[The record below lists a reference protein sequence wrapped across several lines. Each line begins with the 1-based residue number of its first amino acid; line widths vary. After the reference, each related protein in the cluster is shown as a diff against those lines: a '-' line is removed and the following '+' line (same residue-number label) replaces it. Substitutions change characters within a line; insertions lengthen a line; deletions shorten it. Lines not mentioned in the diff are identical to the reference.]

1 VVVTVALG
9 WAGWRLLDL
18 QRAIDEQ
25 RTRERLESTA
35 DTAAASFLRRLAETG
50 ERLSA
55 WVSSPSSALPAVDGA
70 VVVGIRPDGI
80 NVSPPG
86 GLPYLPVATQRSP
99 TVEMFASL
107 EAMEFG
113 GSLERARAAYQALT
127 SDRNP
132 SVQAGGLLRLGRV
145 QRRMKDL
152 TGALSTYQRLVQ
164 LGAVDS
170 GDLPAELAGLHGLR
184 ATYLGM
190 ADRQQANVVGR
201 QILLGLD
208 SGRWPITRGAAELYR
223 EPFGEERPD
232 SWTLA
237 SALSD
242 VWRDT
247 DGRLSSRGQRLIGGT
262 DASRVLV
269 LWRSLGTSTAALA
282 VRVDRFFDRPAA
294 AADWQLTDPEGNV
307 IGGTAARPP
316 ESVARVIG
324 NMEYPW
330 TLYAWTNSPNEPGAG
345 NSRRITLAMM
355 GATLAFVLA
364 ALYFTAR
371 ALRREA
377 DAARLQSDFVAA
389 VSHEFRSPLT
399 TVRQIAEMLEQ
410 DRVVT
415 DERRHRYYRILAG
428 EAARLQRLVETLLD
442 FGRMEAGAERY
453 RFVDLDAVTLVRE
466 VVADVTERARE
477 SGKAI
482 EVDGPE
488 AVLPVRADGSALS
501 LALSNLIDN
510 AIKYSPGEPTVWV
523 RWHTDHGRAAISVVD
538 RGVGIPRAEQQ
549 TVFAKF
555 VRGRA
560 AVDANIRGT
569 GVGLSIAQQI
579 VAAHG
584 GEIRLESEP
593 GRGSTFTLLLPAVS

>member
-1 VVVTVALG
+1 MSTAVVVTVALG
-9 WAGWRLLDL
+9 WAGWRLLDQ

-80 NVSPPG
+80 DVSPPG
-86 GLPYLPVATQRSP
+86 GLPYLPVAIQRSP
-99 TVEMFASL
+99 AVEMFASL

-113 GSLERARAAYQALT
+113 GSLERARAGYQALAG
-127 SDRNP
+127 DRNP

-145 QRRMKDL
+145 QRRMKDFV
-152 TGALSTYQRLVQ
+152 GALVTYQRLAQ

-170 GDLPAELAGLHGLR
+170 GDLPAELAGSTASER
-184 ATYLGM
+184 AYLAM
-190 ADRQQANVVGR
+190 ADPPQANVVGR

-223 EPFGEERPD
+223 EPFSEERPD

-269 LWRSLGTSTAALA
+269 LWRSTGTSTAALA
-282 VRVDRFFDRPAA
+282 VSVDRFFDLPGST
-294 AADWQLTDPEGNV
+294 ADWQLTDPEGLV

-330 TLYAWTNSPNEPGAG
+330 TLYTWTNSSNEPGA
-345 NSRRITLAMM
+345 
-355 GATLAFVLA
+355 ATA
-364 ALYFTAR
+364 AG
-371 ALRREA
+371 
-377 DAARLQSDFVAA
+377 S
-389 VSHEFRSPLT
+389 RSP
-399 TVRQIAEMLEQ
+399 
-410 DRVVT
+410 
-415 DERRHRYYRILAG
+415 
-428 EAARLQRLVETLLD
+428 
-442 FGRMEAGAERY
+442 
-453 RFVDLDAVTLVRE
+453 
-466 VVADVTERARE
+466 
-477 SGKAI
+477 
-482 EVDGPE
+482 
-488 AVLPVRADGSALS
+488 
-501 LALSNLIDN
+501 
-510 AIKYSPGEPTVWV
+510 
-523 RWHTDHGRAAISVVD
+523 
-538 RGVGIPRAEQQ
+538 
-549 TVFAKF
+549 
-555 VRGRA
+555 
-560 AVDANIRGT
+560 
-569 GVGLSIAQQI
+569 
-579 VAAHG
+579 
-584 GEIRLESEP
+584 
-593 GRGSTFTLLLPAVS
+593 